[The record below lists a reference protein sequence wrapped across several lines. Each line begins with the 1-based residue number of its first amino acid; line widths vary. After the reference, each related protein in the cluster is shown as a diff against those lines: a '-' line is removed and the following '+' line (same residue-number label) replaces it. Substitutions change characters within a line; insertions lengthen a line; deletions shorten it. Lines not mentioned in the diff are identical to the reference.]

1 MQIRQD
7 FDIMCHLLA
16 NFMYWSKLFHLPTE
30 AHSSQGDPPHYVSEF
45 TSMVHN
51 VSWNLLVH
59 DKRIIDFPDLS
70 TNEKMDWIKASDSLM
85 FFCYQS
91 FGAVV
96 ILNLLIAIMNAT
108 IQR

>member
-1 MQIRQD
+1 M
-7 FDIMCHLLA
+7 DIVRHLLA
-16 NFMYWSKLFHLPTE
+16 NLCIRIFFVSYPYRVE
-30 AHSSQGDPPHYVSEF
+30 AHSSQGDPPHFVSEF

-51 VSWNLLVH
+51 ISWNLLVY
-59 DKRIIDFPDLS
+59 DKRIINFPDLR